1 MVAFGRE
8 ICGVLDAALRREWLV
23 TNGIGGFA
31 SGTVCGAATRR
42 YHGLLLAALRPP
54 LGRTLVCAK
63 LDEWV
68 EHQGVAYPL
77 ACNVFQGGAVDPR
90 GYHHLES
97 FELDGT
103 IPVWRY
109 ALADC
114 LLEKRV
120 FMVHGHNTTCVT
132 YRMLR
137 GEQPV
142 RLAILGLFTH
152 RDYHDLLA
160 APAWSPHL
168 EIWAAESD
176 VPGTYLADGVL
187 DGTVQVF
194 DDATPVFL
202 RCRVSDGSGRL
213 VSTLQFEALG
223 ETYKDFYFSVEHER
237 GQTDHENLLAVG
249 RAYLEFGPDQLI
261 SLTITTERGEPVD
274 AWAALAAE
282 QSRQAALLAQ
292 AGLHGAPAWLQQLVL
307 AADQF
312 IVARGEGH
320 TVIAGYPWF
329 TDWGRDTMISLPG
342 LTLSTGRPEVAASI
356 LRTFAQHVSQGM
368 LPNRFPDVGET
379 LSDQDYNTVDATLWY
394 FEAVRATV
402 EATGDE
408 ALLRALYLT
417 LVDIIDWHERGTRFQ
432 IHVDPADGLLFAGE
446 AGVQLTWMDAKVDD
460 WVVTPREGKA
470 VEINALWHHALH
482 VMAGFAEQLGEDAQ
496 PYRDRAARVQTAFA
510 RFWNA
515 ARGCCFDVIDGPQ
528 GNDPTMR
535 PNQLLAVS
543 LPHSPLTPSQQRQ
556 VVDACARDLL
566 TSLGLRSLAP
576 YEPGYVGIY
585 SGDRTTRDGIYHQGA
600 VWAWLIGPFVEAHLR
615 VYRDPAL
622 ARSFLEPFS
631 HFILDAG
638 LGSISEIA
646 DGDAPFTPRG
656 CPWQAWSVAEVLRA
670 WRLCQT
676 FQAGGGEQG

>member
-1 MVAFGRE
+1 MVSFGRE
-8 ICGVLDAALRREWLV
+8 TCGLLDAALRREWLV

-31 SGTVCGAATRR
+31 SGTISGAATRR
-42 YHGLLLAALRPP
+42 YHGLLFAALRPP

-77 ACNVFQGGAVDPR
+77 ACNVFQDGTVDPR
-90 GYHHLES
+90 GYHNLES

-120 FMVHGHNTTCVT
+120 FMPHGHNTTYVT

-142 RLAILGLFTH
+142 RLAVLGLFTH
-152 RDYHDLLA
+152 RDYHELLES
-160 APAWSPHL
+160 PAWNPHL
-168 EIWAAESD
+168 EICAEESD

-187 DGTVQVF
+187 DGKVQLF
-194 DDATPVFL
+194 DDATPVYL
-202 RCRVSDGSGRL
+202 RCQVTDGSGRL
-213 VSTLQFEALG
+213 VSSVQFEALG
-223 ETYKDFYFSVEHER
+223 DTYKNFFFSVERER
-237 GQTDHENLLAVG
+237 GQTDHEDLLAVG
-249 RAYLEFGPDQLI
+249 RAYLEFGPDQLV
-261 SLTITTERGEPVD
+261 SLTITTEHAEPSD
-274 AWAALAAE
+274 PWTALTAGQA
-282 QSRQAALLAQ
+282 RQAALLAQ
-292 AGLHGAPAWLQQLVL
+292 AGLTQAPAWIQQLVL

-312 IVARGEGH
+312 IVGRGEGH

-342 LTLSTGRPEVAASI
+342 LTLSTGRPELAVSL

-368 LPNRFPDVGET
+368 LPNRFPDAGET
-379 LSDQDYNTVDATLWY
+379 LGDQDYNTVDATLWY
-394 FEAVRATV
+394 FEALRATV
-402 EATGDE
+402 ETTGDE
-408 ALLRALYLT
+408 TLLRDLYPI
-417 LVDIIDWHERGTRFQ
+417 LVDIIAWHERGTRFG
-432 IHVDPADGLLFAGE
+432 IHVDPADSLLYAGE

-470 VEINALWHHALH
+470 IEINALWYHALL
-482 VMAGFAEQLGEDAQ
+482 VMADFARQLGHDPQ
-496 PYRDRAARVQTAFA
+496 PYRARAEQVQAAFA
-510 RFWNA
+510 KFWNPA
-515 ARGCCFDVIDGPQ
+515 LDYCFDVLEGPQ
-528 GNDPTMR
+528 GNDPAMR

-543 LPHSPLTPSQQRQ
+543 LPHSPLTPAQQQQ
-556 VVDACARDLL
+556 VVDACARDLV

-576 YEPGYVGIY
+576 YEPGYIGVY
-585 SGDRTTRDGIYHQGA
+585 SGDRYARDGAYHQGT
-600 VWAWLIGPFVEAHLR
+600 VWAWLIGPFVQAHLR
-615 VYRDPAL
+615 VYSDPVL

-670 WRLCQT
+670 WRLCRE
-676 FQAGGGEQG
+676 A